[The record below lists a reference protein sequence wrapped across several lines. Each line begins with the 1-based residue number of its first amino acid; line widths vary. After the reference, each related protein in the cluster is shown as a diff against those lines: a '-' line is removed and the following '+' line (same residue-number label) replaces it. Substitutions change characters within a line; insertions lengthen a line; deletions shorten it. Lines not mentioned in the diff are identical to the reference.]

1 MSMSSYYQNLRDKV
15 GAELLFMPSVAA
27 VVRNEEDHI
36 LFIRKGN
43 EQTWGLPAGAI
54 EIGETPAQAITREV
68 YEETGLT
75 IQPTQIIG
83 VFGGEKYQYQ
93 YSNGHQVEYLVIVFQ
108 CSIISGKLEAKDA
121 EAEQLS
127 FFNESEIP
135 NIAIPY
141 PKEIFLKNATEG
153 KTIFE

>member
-1 MSMSSYYQNLRDKV
+1 MSMSPYYQNLRDKV

-27 VVRNEEDHI
+27 VVRNEESHI

-43 EQTWGLPAGAI
+43 EQIWGLPAGAI
-54 EIGETPAQAITREV
+54 EIGETPAQAIVREV

-75 IQPTQIIG
+75 IVPTQIIG

-93 YSNGHQVEYLVIVFQ
+93 YSNGHQVEYLVIVFE
-108 CSIISGKLEAKDA
+108 CSIIGGKLEAMDG

-127 FFNESEIP
+127 FFREDELP
-135 NIAIPY
+135 DIAIPY
-141 PKEIFLKNATEG
+141 PKEIFFKNVTEG
-153 KTIFE
+153 RTVFE